1 MPKQKP
7 IPQQPKE
14 LSQSQITP
22 YLGTKPSFSDEVNR
36 GNELTRKDD
45 NVSDVSIGLK
55 DIDESIIFYFDNII
69 KPTVYQAG
77 ETIKVP
83 IIYGAPERWKA
94 VQADGFYRDKDGKV
108 QLPLIMFK
116 RSNFEKNRNLTNK
129 LDGNEAN
136 LFQVVE
142 KKYTKKN
149 IYDAFSVLNN
159 RVPEREFYVTM
170 VPDYVTVIYDCIIF
184 TNYVE
189 QMNKM
194 IEAIN
199 FASDSYWGD
208 KSRFKFKARIDNFQ
222 TTTELSSGED
232 RAVKTTFS
240 IILNGYIIPDSV
252 NKFLATKVGKFYSK
266 CQLIFTLE
274 TTEGLETFTT
284 IPQSQ
289 NKLST
294 AGVDSFNNNT
304 ISITSGGGGVSQD
317 ILDYINTNK
326 SIDATSLTTN
336 TAIFPKGFLSAP
348 SGFASTSVVDFKFF
362 VNGQL
367 INSAAITSFVNGGS
381 ISTLTV
387 NTVILG
393 FTFQPTDTIT
403 GIGKFSA

>member
-22 YLGTKPSFSDEVNR
+22 YLGTKPPFSDEINR
-36 GNELTRKDD
+36 GNELSRKDD
-45 NVSDVSIGLK
+45 KVSDVSIGLK

-69 KPTVYQAG
+69 KPTVSQAG

-94 VQADGFYRDKDGKV
+94 VQSDGFYRDKDGKI

-116 RSNFEKNRNLTNK
+116 RGSIEKNRNLTNK

-142 KKYTKKN
+142 KKYTQKN
-149 IYDAFSVLNN
+149 SYDAFSVLNN
-159 RVPEREFYVTM
+159 RVPVKEFYVTI
-170 VPDYVTVIYDCIIF
+170 VPDYVTVMYDCIVF

-222 TTTELSSGED
+222 TTTELSQGED

-240 IILNGYIIPDSV
+240 IVLNGYIVPDSV

-266 CQLIFTLE
+266 CQLIFTTE
-274 TTEGLETFTT
+274 T
-284 IPQSQ
+284 
-289 NKLST
+289 
-294 AGVDSFNNNT
+294 
-304 ISITSGGGGVSQD
+304 VSN
-317 ILDYINTNK
+317 I
-326 SIDATSLTTN
+326 
-336 TAIFPKGFLSAP
+336 
-348 SGFASTSVVDFKFF
+348 
-362 VNGQL
+362 
-367 INSAAITSFVNGGS
+367 
-381 ISTLTV
+381 
-387 NTVILG
+387 
-393 FTFQPTDTIT
+393 IT
-403 GIGKFSA
+403 GSV